1 MTRPR
6 IRVLLALATAATAL
20 LAAAPPVEADSR
32 GRYTFAVVGDIPYTA
47 AQEVQ
52 FPAWVDQINA
62 DRDVRLAVHLGDI
75 KSGSTVCS
83 DAYFAQIRDE
93 FDRFRNPLVYT
104 PGDNEW
110 TDCHRPAAGAYD
122 PLERLDA
129 VRAVYFDRPG
139 RTLGRNAVRVQSQAR
154 DGYPE
159 NVWFTRADV
168 AFAAVHIVGSNNS
181 LAPWTGQTAPTPAQ
195 TAEVLGRT
203 AATIELVKDTFAR
216 AKDDNNRAVVLMTQ
230 ADMFDP
236 TNAGPTYAAY
246 YGFQPIVAAIAR
258 EARDFDGPVYLL
270 NGDSH
275 VYNVDRPLAAGSSWA
290 ALYGIEE
297 PVDNLTRITVDGST
311 DADNYLK
318 VTIRPRGA
326 QVLTWQRVQFDS

>member
-1 MTRPR
+1 MTRR
-6 IRVLLALATAATAL
+6 RVRALLALATAATAL
-20 LAAAPPVEADSR
+20 LAAAPAVAADARIR
-32 GRYTFAVVGDIPYTA
+32 GYTFAVVGDIPYTP
-47 AQEVQ
+47 AQETRL
-52 FPAWVDQINA
+52 PAWVDQINA

-83 DAYFAQIRDE
+83 DEYFAKIRRE
-93 FDRFRNPLVYT
+93 LDRFRDPLVYT

-129 VRAVYFDRPG
+129 IRDVYFDRPG
-139 RTLGRNAVRVQSQAR
+139 RTLGRPVRMPSQVR

-203 AATIELVKDTFAR
+203 AAAIELIKDTFAR
-216 AKDDNNRAVVLMTQ
+216 ARDHDSRAVVLMTQ

-236 TNAGPTYAAY
+236 TNPTPTYAAY

-275 VYNVDRPLAAGSSWA
+275 VYNVDQPLAEGSSWRD
-290 ALYGIEE
+290 LYEIDE
-297 PVDNLTRITVDGST
+297 PVANLTRITVDGAT

-318 VTIRPRGA
+318 VTIRPRGP
-326 QVLTWQRVQFDS
+326 QVLSWQRVPFSG

>member
-1 MTRPR
+1 MNR
-6 IRVLLALATAATAL
+6 RVRALLATAATAVV
-20 LAAAPPVEADSR
+20 AAAPAVTADARTR
-32 GRYTFAVVGDIPYTA
+32 GYTFAVVGDIPYTP
-47 AQEVQ
+47 AQETQ
-52 FPAWVDQINA
+52 LPAWVDQINA

-83 DAYFAQIRDE
+83 DEYFAKVRSE
-93 FDRFRNPLVYT
+93 FDRFRDPLVYT

-122 PLERLDA
+122 PLERLD
-129 VRAVYFDRPG
+129 VIRDVYFDRPG
-139 RTLGRNAVRVQSQAR
+139 RTLGRPVRVPSQAR

-203 AATIELVKDTFAR
+203 AASIELIKDTFAR
-216 AKDDNNRAVVLMTQ
+216 ARDDDNRAVVLMTQ

-236 TNAGPTYAAY
+236 TNPAPTYAAY
-246 YGFQPIVAAIAR
+246 YGFQPIVATIAR

-275 VYNVDRPLAAGSSWA
+275 VYNVDQPLAEGSSWRD
-290 ALYGIEE
+290 LYQIDE
-297 PVDNLTRITVDGST
+297 PVDNLTRITVDGAA

-326 QVLTWQRVQFDS
+326 EVLSWQRVLFDR